1 MSPLFALQTRL
12 LSANSQNYLRGVYS
26 LPLGVL
32 PEQITFK
39 SLTVRGKNPQEIEAI
54 LNQLAHKENKFK
66 NKCQKTLARVQAHLK
81 KLNKWTIGVSLIAVL
96 LLVTLILC
104 ALFFPPVIVLI
115 QPLSIALGKGFYW
128 LLLLTGLPSLG
139 LGIAHLFDLH
149 QIKKLQYTLTRR
161 NTIINQI
168 EQALQSIEPISPV
181 SSPID
186 LIKNPVRQTLLAV
199 PRRNFDIFTVD
210 NPQQEITNKSIN
222 ERSPIT
228 YRNSL

>member
-1 MSPLFALQTRL
+1 MSSLFSVQTRL
-12 LSANSQNYLRGVYS
+12 LSANSQNYLRGIYS

-32 PEQITFK
+32 PEKITFK
-39 SLTVRGKNPQEIEAI
+39 SLAVRGKHAQEIKAI
-54 LNQLAHKENKFK
+54 LNRLAHKENNFK
-66 NKCQKTLARVQAHLK
+66 NQCQKTLARVEAHLK
-81 KLNKWTIGVSLIAVL
+81 KLTKWMLGVSLIAVL

-104 ALFFPPVIVLI
+104 ALFFPPAIALI

-149 QIKKLQYTLTRR
+149 QIKKLQYTLTRS
-161 NTIINQI
+161 NTIINQV
-168 EQALQSIEPISPV
+168 EQALQSIESISHA

-186 LIKNPVRQTLLAV
+186 LINPVHQTLFAV
-199 PRRNFDIFTVD
+199 PRRNSDIFTVD
-210 NPQQEITNKSIN
+210 NPQQETANKNID
-222 ERSPIT
+222 ERSSIT